1 LRLFVSKL
9 FAWNKP
15 APIPHP
21 STTAI
26 GRLGEQLAERYLRK
40 RGYKLLLRDYRPD
53 YGGQVDLVMKAPSQ
67 HLVVFIEVKTRRIT
81 PEPESLATVPYA
93 PSPRPS
99 DNLSPKQKRRL
110 RQAASEWIAQLPNP
124 ETPSRIDVVEV
135 LLRANAPPEI
145 HHLEDALLLDSIS

>member
-1 LRLFVSKL
+1 
-9 FAWNKP
+9 
-15 APIPHP
+15 
-21 STTAI
+21 
-26 GRLGEQLAERYLRK
+26 
-40 RGYKLLLRDYRPD
+40 
-53 YGGQVDLVMKAPSQ
+53 MKAPSQ

-135 LLRANAPPEI
+135 LLRADAPPEI